1 LSGRA
6 AEAPPGG
13 GPGPVSGARL
23 AGSVPAGRRGFTF
36 VDYLTEGY
44 IALVAALVLVLHR
57 DRIPAWPVLIGAHAA
72 AIAFIQVLVRLFNAR
87 PRNRVL
93 AFLRYLYPMLMYG
106 PFYWETGKLNH
117 LLVAG
122 FLDPSFL
129 RLDARLFGVQPG
141 LAFMDRLPYLAL
153 SEVFYAA
160 YFSYYLMIAG
170 LALALYLRS
179 RREFFH
185 YVSVTSLVFYVCY
198 LAYILMPVVGP
209 FILFRELPGFPLPA
223 SLQPATVPTF
233 PASVQA
239 GIFFRLMEWVYVPFE
254 APGASFPSSHV
265 AVAIVTVY
273 FSFRYLRPIRWAHF
287 VVMVL
292 LCAST
297 VYCRYHYVVDVAGG
311 ALAAAILV
319 PIGNRVYL
327 RFGRP
332 ADLAP
337 G

>member
-1 LSGRA
+1 LSGLPT
-6 AEAPPGG
+6 EARRGE
-13 GPGPVSGARL
+13 GPGRLSGPRP
-23 AGSVPAGRRGFTF
+23 AGSSAGGRQGFTF
-36 VDYLTEGY
+36 VDTLTEGY
-44 IALVAALVLVLHR
+44 LALVAVLVLFLHR
-57 DRIPAWPVLIGAHAA
+57 DRIPAWPALIAAHAA
-72 AIAFIQVLVRLFNAR
+72 TIGFIQVVVRLFGR
-87 PRNRVL
+87 HPGNRVL
-93 AFLRYLYPMLMYG
+93 AFLRYFYPMLMYG

-153 SEVFYAA
+153 SETFYAA

-198 LAYILMPVVGP
+198 LAYILLPVVGP
-209 FILFRELPGFPLPA
+209 FILFRDLPGFQLPA
-223 SLQPATVPTF
+223 ALQPATVPTF

-239 GIFFRLMEWVYVPFE
+239 GVFFRLMEWVYVPFE

-273 FSFRYLRPIRWAHF
+273 FSFQYLRPIRWAHF
-287 VVMVL
+287 AVMVL

-311 ALAAAILV
+311 ALAAAVLV
-319 PIGNRVYL
+319 PLGNRIYL

-332 ADLAP
+332 ADLTP